1 MTKIKDSIIKRYL
14 EGVVKNLRLDRKF
27 GIIFIILLLFYC
39 DAFSM
44 GILWKQRV
52 SRKKEKEVE
61 QYMQGVIDNIKTLT
75 EEKFISLF
83 YENKVSVYMQKPY
96 SAYENPNI
104 GSYSCIPDDIEEVIF
119 KSDLFNTEPP
129 ATCFKSL
136 TTVFSLGDIIYKKK
150 PEMHRP
156 YGFDHEAINA
166 SLPYNQ
172 LIDYFQSIFIECN
185 EKILRIS
192 FVASLY
198 DDGKG
203 NFYIFNIICDFSEF
217 SSIEEYE
224 RMKKEEKYY

>member
-1 MTKIKDSIIKRYL
+1 M
-14 EGVVKNLRLDRKF
+14 RLNSKL
-27 GIIFIILLLFYC
+27 GIIFIMLLFFYC

-83 YENKVSVYMQKPY
+83 YESKVSVCMEKPY

-119 KSDLFNTEPP
+119 KSDSFDTESP
-129 ATCFKSL
+129 AVCFKSL
-136 TTVFSLGDIIYKKK
+136 TTVFSLGDIIGKEK

-156 YGFDHEAINA
+156 YGFDHEAIA
-166 SLPYNQ
+166 TLLPYNQ
-172 LIDYFQSIFIECN
+172 LIDYFQSIFIECH
-185 EKILRIS
+185 EKILSIY
-192 FVASLY
+192 FIASLY

-203 NFYIFNIICDFSEF
+203 NFYILNIICSVNELSFN
-217 SSIEEYE
+217 EYE
-224 RMKKEEKYY
+224 QRKKENNIIGS